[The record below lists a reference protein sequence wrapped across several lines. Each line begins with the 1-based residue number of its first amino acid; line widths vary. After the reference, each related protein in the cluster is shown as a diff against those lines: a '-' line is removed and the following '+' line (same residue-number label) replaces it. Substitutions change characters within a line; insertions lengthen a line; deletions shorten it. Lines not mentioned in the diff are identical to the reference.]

1 LPLSLLCDCPQKR
14 LSMTKEKIIEIRWHG
29 RGGQG
34 TVTAAKIVAHAAFR
48 SGYHGVVMTPT
59 IGTERRGVPVFTS
72 LKISKNK
79 IYDLSPIERPDM
91 IVVLDHVLLETDGV
105 LNGLKPGGLV
115 VINTPKPLDAYPFF
129 GVKVAVAD
137 VTSIASQTG
146 LKPGIVNSG
155 IIGAFAKAS
164 GLMAIETLADAI
176 KEEFKDM
183 RPNENVKAAELV
195 YEKTV
200 SGVQPDKK

>member
-1 LPLSLLCDCPQKR
+1 
-14 LSMTKEKIIEIRWHG
+14 MTKEKIIEIRWHG

-72 LKISKNK
+72 LKLAQHK

-91 IVVLDHVLLETDGV
+91 IVVLDHVLIEEDGV
-105 LNGLKPGGLV
+105 VDGLKPGGLII
-115 VINTPKPLDAYPFF
+115 INTPKPPAAYRFP
-129 GVKVAVAD
+129 GMQVATAD
-137 VTSIASQTG
+137 VTSLAVQVG

-155 IIGAFAKAS
+155 IIGAFAKAG
-164 GLMAIETLADAI
+164 GLVAIETLTDAI
-176 KEEFKDM
+176 KEEFKDIN
-183 RPNENVKAAELV
+183 PKENAAAAELV
-195 YEKTV
+195 YEKTMIGAGGRPEREPSDV
-200 SGVQPDKK
+200 RAQKIP

>member
-1 LPLSLLCDCPQKR
+1 
-14 LSMTKEKIIEIRWHG
+14 MTKEKIIEIRWHA

-34 TVTAAKIVAHAAFR
+34 TVTAAKIVANAAFR
-48 SGYHGVVMTPT
+48 SGYRGVVMTPT

-79 IYDLSPIERPDM
+79 IYDLSPIEKPDM
-91 IVVLDHVLLETDGV
+91 LVVLDHVLLEENGV
-105 LNGLKPGGLV
+105 VNGLKPGGLI
-115 VINTPKPLDAYPFF
+115 VINTPKPPDAYDFP
-129 GVKVAVAD
+129 GMKVAVAD
-137 VTSIASQTG
+137 VTSLASQTG

-155 IIGAFAKAS
+155 IIGAFARA
-164 GLMAIETLADAI
+164 GDLLTIETLADAI

-183 RPNENVKAAELV
+183 RPNENVKAAKLV

-200 SGVQPDKK
+200 IGVRPGKK

>member
-1 LPLSLLCDCPQKR
+1 
-14 LSMTKEKIIEIRWHG
+14 MTKEKIIEIRWHG

-34 TVTAAKIVAHAAFR
+34 AVTAAKIVASAAFR

-72 LKISKNK
+72 LKLAKHK

-91 IVVLDHVLLETDGV
+91 IVVLDHMLVEEDGV
-105 LNGLKPGGLV
+105 VDGLKPGGLII
-115 VINTPKPLDAYPFF
+115 INTPKPPHACRFP
-129 GVKVAVAD
+129 GMRVATAD
-137 VTSIASQTG
+137 VTSLAVQVG

-155 IIGAFAKAS
+155 IIGAFARAG
-164 GLMAIETLADAI
+164 GLVAIDTLIDAI

-183 RPNENVKAAELV
+183 SPNENAAAAELV

-200 SGVQPDKK
+200 IDTSGKPWREPSDVRAQNVPQ

>member
-1 LPLSLLCDCPQKR
+1 
-14 LSMTKEKIIEIRWHG
+14 MTKEKIIEIRWHG

-34 TVTAAKIVAHAAFR
+34 TVTAAKIVANAAFR
-48 SGYHGVVMTPT
+48 SGYRGVVMTPT

-79 IYDLSPIERPDM
+79 IYDLSPIEKPDM
-91 IVVLDHVLLETDGV
+91 LVVLDHVLLEENGV
-105 LNGLKPGGLV
+105 VNGLKPGGLI
-115 VINTPKPLDAYPFF
+115 VINTPKPPDAYDFP
-129 GVKVAVAD
+129 GMKVAVAD
-137 VTSIASQTG
+137 VTSLASQTG

-155 IIGAFAKAS
+155 IIGAFARA
-164 GLMAIETLADAI
+164 GDLLTIETLADAI

-183 RPNENVKAAELV
+183 RPNENVKAAKLV

-200 SGVQPDKK
+200 IGVRPGKK

>member
-1 LPLSLLCDCPQKR
+1 
-14 LSMTKEKIIEIRWHG
+14 MTKEKIIEIRWHG

-72 LKISKNK
+72 LKITKDK
-79 IYDLSPIERPDM
+79 MYDLSPIERPDM
-91 IVVLDHVLLETDGV
+91 IVVLDHMLIKEADVV
-105 LNGLKPGGLV
+105 NGLKPGGLII
-115 VINTPKPLDAYPFF
+115 INTPKPPHAYHFP
-129 GVKVAVAD
+129 GMQVATAD
-137 VTSIASQTG
+137 VTSLANQVG

-164 GLMAIETLADAI
+164 GLVAIETLIDAI

-183 RPNENVKAAELV
+183 NPNENAAAAELV

-200 SGVQPDKK
+200 IGASGKPQREPSDVREQKVP

>member
-1 LPLSLLCDCPQKR
+1 
-14 LSMTKEKIIEIRWHG
+14 MTKEKIIEIRWHG

-34 TVTAAKIVAHAAFR
+34 AVTAAKIVASAAFR

-72 LKISKNK
+72 LKLAKHK

-91 IVVLDHVLLETDGV
+91 IVVLDHMLVEEDGV
-105 LNGLKPGGLV
+105 VDGLKPGGLII
-115 VINTPKPLDAYPFF
+115 INTPKPPHAYRFP
-129 GVKVAVAD
+129 GMRVATAD
-137 VTSIASQTG
+137 VTSLAVQVG

-155 IIGAFAKAS
+155 IIGAFAKAG
-164 GLMAIETLADAI
+164 GLVAIDTLIDAI

-183 RPNENVKAAELV
+183 SPNENAAAAELV

-200 SGVQPDKK
+200 IDTSGKPWREPSDVRAQNVPQ

>member
-1 LPLSLLCDCPQKR
+1 
-14 LSMTKEKIIEIRWHG
+14 MTKEKIIEIRWHG

-48 SGYHGVVMTPT
+48 SGYHGVAMTPT

-72 LKISKNK
+72 LKLAKHK

-91 IVVLDHVLLETDGV
+91 IVVLDHVLIEEDGV
-105 LNGLKPGGLV
+105 VDGLKPGGLII
-115 VINTPKPLDAYPFF
+115 INTTKSPHAYHVP
-129 GVKVAVAD
+129 GMNVATAD
-137 VTSIASQTG
+137 VTSLAGQVG

-164 GLMAIETLADAI
+164 GLVAIETLIDAI
-176 KEEFKDM
+176 TEEFKDM
-183 RPNENVKAAELV
+183 KPNENAAAAELV

-200 SGVQPDKK
+200 MVAQTDTT